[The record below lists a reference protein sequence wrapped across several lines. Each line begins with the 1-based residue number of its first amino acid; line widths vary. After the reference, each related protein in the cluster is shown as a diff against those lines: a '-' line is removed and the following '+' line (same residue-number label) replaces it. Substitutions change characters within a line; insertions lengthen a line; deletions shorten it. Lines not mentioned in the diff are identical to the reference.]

1 MPEAGARLSAP
12 TRRGTGKDPRIVTF
26 RSALESLIES
36 MDATV
41 RIARWEAGGEPVPE
55 PLRYS
60 AAQLQDRLGSANR
73 LAAGRFV
80 GAPAI
85 VAKSDAIKEAVR
97 DLDTALVVFRKR
109 AEGAQRTEAVIE
121 LDGEVGRIK
130 LDAHRWD

>member
-1 MPEAGARLSAP
+1 VNAP

-26 RSALESLIES
+26 RGALESLIES
-36 MDATV
+36 LDATL
-41 RIARWEAGGEPVPE
+41 RIARWEAGGEPIPE
-55 PLRYS
+55 PLRHS

-80 GAPAI
+80 GAPAV
-85 VAKSDAIKEAVR
+85 VATSDAIKEAVR
-97 DLDTALVVFRKR
+97 DLDAAFVAYRKR
-109 AEGAQRTEAVIE
+109 AEGGQREEAVIE

>member
-1 MPEAGARLSAP
+1 MISP
-12 TRRGTGKDPRIVTF
+12 TRRGTGNDPRIVTF
-26 RSALESLIES
+26 RGALESLIES

-41 RIARWEAGGEPVPE
+41 RIARWEAGGEPIPE
-55 PLRYS
+55 PTRHS
-60 AAQLQDRLGSANR
+60 AAQLQHRLGSANR

-80 GAPAI
+80 GTPAI

-97 DLDTALVVFRKR
+97 DLDAAFVAYRRR
-109 AEGAQRTEAVIE
+109 AERSHRAEAATE

>member
-1 MPEAGARLSAP
+1 VNAP
-12 TRRGTGKDPRIVTF
+12 TRRGPGKDPRIVTF

-36 MDATV
+36 LDAMV
-41 RIARWEAGGEPVPE
+41 RIARWQAEGEPIPE
-55 PLRYS
+55 PLRHS

-80 GAPAI
+80 GAPAV
-85 VAKSDAIKEAVR
+85 VATSAAIKEAVR
-97 DLDTALVVFRKR
+97 DLDAAFVAYRKR
-109 AEGAQRTEAVIE
+109 AEGGQREEAVIE